1 MIISAKNKINA
12 ETVIANNEIILLY
25 EGLPIVQNEWGD
37 LYCCTIPSDFITVGD
52 VVPTSMLQPL
62 SILSK
67 EQQMEIY
74 TLTGGETK

>member
-1 MIISAKNKINA
+1 MIISAKNNMSA

-37 LYCCTIPSDFITVGD
+37 LYCCTIPRDFIDVGD
-52 VVPTSMLQPL
+52 VVPTSVLQPL